1 MATII
6 SNPHGQYAYLRKH
19 GSNVMDDPIVYT
31 LAVEALQYVT
41 LTRPGISFS
50 VNKVCEFFFFPLK
63 SRWKY
68 VKCILRYIYKA
79 HSLWHF
85 DSSCLS

>member
-19 GSNVMDDPIVYT
+19 GSNVMDDPIVYR

-41 LTRPGISFS
+41 LTSQEFHFLSIRCVSSSFS
-50 VNKVCEFFFFPLK
+50 LP
-63 SRWKY
+63 SP
-68 VKCILRYIYKA
+68 A
-79 HSLWHF
+79 GSM
-85 DSSCLS
+85 